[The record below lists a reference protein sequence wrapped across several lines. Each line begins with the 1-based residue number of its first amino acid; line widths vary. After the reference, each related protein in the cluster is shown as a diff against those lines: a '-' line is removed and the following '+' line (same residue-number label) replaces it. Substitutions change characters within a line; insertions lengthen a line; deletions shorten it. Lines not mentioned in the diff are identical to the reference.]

1 MRQPFLL
8 RAVAAA
14 FLSLAGLSLAGGAAQ
29 AKCEGTN
36 LIDALPEAER
46 SALYQAAR
54 AVPYPEGN
62 LWQATRGDRTVW
74 LLGTYHLDDP
84 RHAVLMERVSP
95 LIAQAESVLVE
106 AGPAEEAAM
115 MEHLARDPSFMVNTD
130 GPTLPEILPDKE
142 WQALADA
149 MRTRNVPPFM
159 AAKFRPWYVSMLLS
173 IPACKQ
179 AAIETGRG
187 LDGMVIDAATARDL
201 PVMALEPYD
210 TLFSLFGDMSLEEQ
224 LYMIRAS
231 LAYEAQ
237 VEDYSVTLADAYF
250 AGEGRLV
257 WEFSRMMALKMQG
270 YTPEQVERDFARME
284 ERMMTLRNRA
294 WIPVIDGAAAK
305 GPVLAAFGALHLS
318 GETGVLRLLEEAGYT
333 LERLDG

>member
-1 MRQPFLL
+1 MTPTFLL

-14 FLSLAGLSLAGGAAQ
+14 FLTVAGFAAQ
-29 AKCEGTN
+29 AECVGRN
-36 LIDALPEAER
+36 LIDALPDAER
-46 SALYQAAR
+46 AALRDAAR

-84 RHAVLMERVSP
+84 RHAAVMDRVAP
-95 LIAQAESVLVE
+95 LIAQAGTVLVE
-106 AGPAEEAAM
+106 AGPEEEAAM
-115 MEHLARDPSFMVNTD
+115 MDHLVRDPSFMVNTD
-130 GPTLPEILPDKE
+130 SPTLPEILTEKE
-142 WQALADA
+142 WLALSEA
-149 MRTRNVPPFM
+149 MRSRNVPPFM

-187 LDGMVIDAATARDL
+187 LDGMVIDAATERGL
-201 PVMALEPYD
+201 PVVALEPYD
-210 TLFSLFGDMSLEEQ
+210 TLFSLFGDMPLDEQ

-257 WEFSRMMALKMQG
+257 WEFSRLMALKMDG
-270 YTPEQVERDFARME
+270 YAPERVERDFARME

-294 WIPVIDGAAAK
+294 WIPVIEGAAAD

-318 GETGVLRLLEEAGYT
+318 GETGVLRLLEEAGYR